1 MIYLGTGNPPP
12 QVKRVK
18 QITTM
23 ALLDGPGSIPRIHV
37 VANNCHC
44 GPNAFFWSFQDYMHT
59 VHKHTSG
66 KTPIHTKQKQILKI
80 IKMTELY
87 HSKQIS
93 KKKMT
98 KYQLIL
104 KS

>member
-1 MIYLGTGNPPP
+1 
-12 QVKRVK
+12 
-18 QITTM
+18 M

-93 KKKMT
+93 KKKDDQISINP
-98 KYQLIL
+98 KIL
-104 KS
+104 KVTGDSSSIK